1 MPIASPHNQ
10 RVKDAIKLRDRR
22 QRMKQGRTIIEG
34 ARELSRA
41 IEAGIE
47 LAEVFICRELC
58 RGGDSRQLLALLDNT
73 AAPLVEVTTQVFSRL
88 AFGERSEGVLA
99 VARLPRHTL
108 ADLEIAADPVVAVI
122 EGVEKPGNLGAVL
135 RSADAAGIA
144 AVIATGQGTDF
155 YNPNVIRASLGVVFT
170 LPVRAA
176 TSSEALAWLAG
187 RRFKVY
193 AARVD
198 AAQAYSDVSYAG
210 PVAIVLGSE
219 AKGLSDAWSEHVTP
233 VKLPMRGSADS
244 LNIAAAAAVL
254 FYEALRQRSHAVSD
268 DLVPEGKTANR

>member
-22 QRMKQGRTIIEG
+22 QRNRQGRTIIEG
-34 ARELSRA
+34 VREISRA
-41 IEAGIE
+41 IEAGVA
-47 LAEVFICRELC
+47 LAEVFVCKELC
-58 RGGDSRQLLALLDNT
+58 RTDESRRLLALLET
-73 AAPLVEVTTQVFSRL
+73 ADAPLAEVTSEVFARL
-88 AFGERSEGVLA
+88 AFGQRSEGVLA
-99 VARLPRHTL
+99 VAGVPRHTL
-108 ADLEIAADPVVAVI
+108 ADLEIAAEPIVAVI

-135 RSADAAGIA
+135 RTADAAGIA

-176 TSSEALAWLAG
+176 TSGEARAWLAE
-187 RRFKVY
+187 RQFTVY

-198 AAQAYSDVSYAG
+198 AEQIYSDVPYAG
-210 PVAIVLGSE
+210 PVALVLGSE
-219 AKGLSDAWSEHVTP
+219 ARGLSGAWTEGATP

-244 LNIAAAAAVL
+244 LNIASAAAVL
-254 FYEALRQRSHAVSD
+254 FYEALRQRAPAAD
-268 DLVPEGKTANR
+268 

>member
-22 QRMKQGRTIIEG
+22 QRTKQGRTIVEG
-34 ARELSRA
+34 VREIGRA
-41 IEAGIE
+41 IEAGVA
-47 LAEVFICRELC
+47 LDEVFVCRDLC
-58 RGGDSRQLLALLDNT
+58 RSGESRRLLALLAEID
-73 AAPLVEVTTQVFSRL
+73 APLVEVTAEVFARL
-88 AFGERSEGVLA
+88 AFGDRSEGALA
-99 VARLPRHTL
+99 VVVMPRHNL
-108 ADLEIAADPVVAVI
+108 GDLEVGADSLVAVI

-135 RSADAAGIA
+135 RSADAAGAA
-144 AVIATGQGTDF
+144 AVIAAGSGTDF

-176 TSSEALAWLAG
+176 TSAEARTWLAQ
-187 RRFKVY
+187 RQFTVY

-198 AAQAYSDVSYAG
+198 AEQSYSDASYAG

-219 AKGLSDAWSEHVTP
+219 AKGLSSAWTEGVTP
-233 VKLPMRGSADS
+233 IKLPMLGSADS

-254 FYEALRQRSHAVSD
+254 FYEALRQRTHVR
-268 DLVPEGKTANR
+268 LEGKKM